1 MGRTARVI
9 VVSEPPLEARTVNAS
24 QRRERHSNKGD
35 KGSRRRNK
43 EPPKISES
51 K

>member
-24 QRRERHSNKGD
+24 QKRERHSNKGNKD
-35 KGSRRRNK
+35 LRRRNK
-43 EPPKISES
+43 EPLKISET